1 MRTDVDALVK
11 QRELAHERGKKA
23 AAALAKNV
31 VKNMENQWSLFFN
44 VERDA
49 DPAVIDASIESLL
62 LESRE
67 NARILTKNKENKTI
81 DYVRRQL
88 RIYTEVFQIPQFK
101 ISKGVRPFK
110 LSATNSSQSSV
121 NFLPAAC
128 PTVRCAKRSRVTP

>member
-1 MRTDVDALVK
+1 MRTDVDTLVK
-11 QRELAHERGKKA
+11 QRELAHERGEKA

-67 NARILTKNKENKTI
+67 NARILTKNKTI